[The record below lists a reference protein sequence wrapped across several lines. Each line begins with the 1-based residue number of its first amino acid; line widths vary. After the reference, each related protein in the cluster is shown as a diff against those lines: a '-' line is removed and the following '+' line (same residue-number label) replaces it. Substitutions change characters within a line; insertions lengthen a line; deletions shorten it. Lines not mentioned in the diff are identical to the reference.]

1 MCLRTEQDY
10 LDAVRSAELKYGRDH
25 LQTGDALVAL
35 AKFYERAGLIKKR
48 DVCDARIREILEKF
62 LGDE

>member
-10 LDAVRSAELKYGRDH
+10 LDAVRSAELKYGREH

-35 AKFYERAGLIKKR
+35 AKFYERAGLLDKR
-48 DVCDARIREILEKF
+48 DVCDERIRDILEKF
-62 LGDE
+62 LSGE